1 MAVTRR
7 NGTAP
12 APDAAELAE
21 RVEQLDQMTTTTLKI
36 LSRWIVRSTPGQ
48 SAATFSQMVV
58 GELHIATHE
67 EAAAVEAWLTAR
79 Q

>member
-1 MAVTRR
+1 MAVTARR
-7 NGTAP
+7 SNGA
-12 APDAAELAE
+12 APDLAELAE
-21 RVEQLDQMTTTTLKI
+21 RVEQLEQMTTTTLRL

-48 SAATFSQMVV
+48 AAATWAQMVT